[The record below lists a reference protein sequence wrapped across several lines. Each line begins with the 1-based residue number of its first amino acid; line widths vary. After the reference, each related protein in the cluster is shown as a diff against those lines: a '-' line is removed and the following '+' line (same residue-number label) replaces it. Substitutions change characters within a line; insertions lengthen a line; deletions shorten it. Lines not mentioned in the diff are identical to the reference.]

1 MSKKVTLANR
11 RRIQEMAHD
20 VSTAESKHEELLSLK
35 AAGQADCI
43 PQTPVAQ
50 HQDEVRCLV
59 ASLQALYADISSRG
73 DHNRLQFSR
82 QIQHD
87 MIIAE
92 IRQAMQKRS
101 NECAQQGYPQDRIK
115 MICQAFL
122 DDVRM
127 GLNSVGIIINPL
139 YVRKLRGKDS

>member
-20 VSTAESKHEELLSLK
+20 VSTAQSKREELLSLK
-35 AAGQADCI
+35 AAGQDDCT

-50 HQDEVRCLV
+50 HQDEVRHLV

-73 DHNRLQFSR
+73 DHNRLQFNR

-92 IRQAMQKRS
+92 IRQAMQKKSRDCVQRGY
-101 NECAQQGYPQDRIK
+101 NEARIK
-115 MICQAFL
+115 TICQAFL
-122 DDVRM
+122 DDVRV

-139 YVRKLRGKDS
+139 YVRKLRGKKD